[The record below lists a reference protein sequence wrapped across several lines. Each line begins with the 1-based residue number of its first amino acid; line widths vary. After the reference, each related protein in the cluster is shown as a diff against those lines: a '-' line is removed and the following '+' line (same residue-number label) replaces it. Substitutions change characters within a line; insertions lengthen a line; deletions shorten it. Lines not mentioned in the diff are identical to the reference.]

1 MHCGKTWAE
10 LPSVAELLGVVTASF
25 TASPLRSSL
34 RPHRS
39 CGGTDAGFPST
50 NASVMG

>member
-1 MHCGKTWAE
+1 MQCGQTWAE
-10 LPSVAELLGVVTASF
+10 LPGLAELLGVVMASLV
-25 TASPLRSSL
+25 APSSL
-34 RPHRS
+34 RSRRS